1 MSANQ
6 ATFPIAMMA
15 RVLGVSE
22 AGYHAWRKRPAS
34 KKKEA
39 DTALLQRV
47 RTIHASSRQT

>member
-6 ATFPIAMMA
+6 ATFPIAKMA

-22 AGYHAWRKRPAS
+22 AGYHTWRKRPPS

-39 DTALLQRV
+39 DATLL
-47 RTIHASSRQT
+47 